1 MVVKLQKQNLF
12 LGAFTLLSMATIETV
27 DAVPVS
33 GGFFFDDQQA
43 IKEGAQQHGFEYEG
57 QPKTSG
63 FDRIRQPAEALSILV
78 TLSTGQVAIGD
89 CASVQYAATG
99 GRDPVFHAEDHVDV
113 IENEIAAALVGRDAT
128 AFETNVT
135 EFESAGEGKLHTA
148 VQYGVS
154 QALLDAAAQAQT
166 ETMTDVLASTYGIEP
181 ATEPIPL
188 YSQSGDDRWENS
200 EKMILKGV
208 ETLPH
213 GLFNSVEKVGDDG
226 ERLVEFI
233 EWLAA
238 RVDELGTPDYQPTF
252 HLDVY
257 GTLGTIFDPPYDGGA
272 VREYFADLNSA
283 AGEYPL
289 QIEGPI
295 DAGSREVQIQAM
307 AELRE
312 GLADASINVD
322 IVADEWCNTL
332 ADIQAF
338 VDRSAAD
345 IVQVKTPDLG
355 GIQRSVEAVKY
366 TQGTD
371 TAAYLGGSCAETDI
385 SARVS
390 AHIALATKPVQIL
403 AKPGMGVDEGIVIV
417 RNEMLR
423 TIRRR
428 QYQSTSPVN
437 DSR

>member
-1 MVVKLQKQNLF
+1 M
-12 LGAFTLLSMATIETV
+12 TTIEAV
-27 DAVPVS
+27 NAVPVS

-43 IKEGAQQHGFEYEG
+43 IREGAQQCGFNYEG
-57 QPKTSG
+57 QPKTPG
-63 FDRIRQPAEALSILV
+63 FDRIRQPAEAISVLI

-89 CASVQYAATG
+89 CASVQYAAAG
-99 GRDPVFHAEDHVDV
+99 GRDSVFHAEEYVGV
-113 IENEIAAALVGRDAT
+113 IEDKIAAILVGRDAT
-128 AFETNVT
+128 TFETNVT
-135 EFESAGEGKLHTA
+135 ELESGAEGELHTA
-148 VQYGVS
+148 IRYGVS
-154 QALLDAAAQAQT
+154 QALLDAAARAQT
-166 ETMTDVLASTYGIEP
+166 ETMTDVLASTYGTKP

-188 YSQSGDDRWENS
+188 YAQSGDDRWANS

-208 ETLPH
+208 EILPH
-213 GLFNSVEKVGDDG
+213 GLFNSIEKVGDDG
-226 ERLVEFI
+226 ERLIEFI

-238 RVDELGTPDYQPTF
+238 RVDELGAPEYQPTF
-252 HLDVY
+252 HVDVY
-257 GTLGTIFDPPYDGGA
+257 GTLGTIFESPYDGGA
-272 VREYFADLNSA
+272 VNEYFADLDRA

-289 QIEGPI
+289 QIEGPM
-295 DAGSREVQIQAM
+295 DAGSREAQIQAM
-307 AELRE
+307 AELRD
-312 GLADASINVD
+312 GLADAGINVD

-355 GIQRSVEAVKY
+355 GIHRTAEAVKY

-428 QYQSTSPVN
+428 QHRFNTPVN
-437 DSR
+437 DTR